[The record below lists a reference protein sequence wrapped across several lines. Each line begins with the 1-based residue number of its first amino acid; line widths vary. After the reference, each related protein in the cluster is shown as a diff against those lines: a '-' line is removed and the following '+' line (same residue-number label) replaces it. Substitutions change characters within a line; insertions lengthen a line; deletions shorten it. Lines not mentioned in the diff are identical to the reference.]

1 MTRQRGPIM
10 KTLLLSGLAT
20 LLFVAHAGVAGAA
33 EIKVLS
39 AVAMKP
45 ALDDIAR
52 DFERR
57 TGHRITTVYATAGLI
72 GQRVRDAEPFDVVIL
87 PRSAF
92 DPLLADGKIAAG
104 SAARVAQ
111 SLVAVAVRTGA
122 PKPDISSP
130 EALKRS
136 LLAAKSIV
144 YPDPTRGGATGIH
157 AARVIEQLGISEQ
170 MKPKTTLTP
179 AGEYAEIVARGD
191 AEIAIVQPMVVLGV
205 PGIELVGPLPDE
217 LQNKTDFVFMAGVGA
232 HATQAESARAFITYL
247 LTPDAA
253 RVITAKGMELAK

>member
-104 SAARVAQ
+104 SAASVAQ

>member
-1 MTRQRGPIM
+1 M

-20 LLFVAHAGVAGAA
+20 LLFLAHAGVAGAA

-72 GQRVRDAEPFDVVIL
+72 GQRVRDADPFDVVIL
-87 PRSAF
+87 PRSAI

-104 SAARVAQ
+104 SAASVAQ

-144 YPDPTRGGATGIH
+144 YPDPTKGGATGIH